1 MVADAAVV
9 GVGVGDEMT
18 MASSELELLS
28 LAKRFSVFFR
38 KLIVFDMCGRLVDDG
53 GDEGEVG
60 TDKFSLDVEDESVDV
75 EVFRAEE
82 ELMRWFCFKFG
93 EGDEEP
99 LRACCGCDC
108 TCA

>member
-38 KLIVFDMCGRLVDDG
+38 KLIVFDMCG
-53 GDEGEVG
+53 EVG
-60 TDKFSLDVEDESVDV
+60 
-75 EVFRAEE
+75 R
-82 ELMRWFCFKFG
+82 RW
-93 EGDEEP
+93 
-99 LRACCGCDC
+99 RR
-108 TCA
+108 